1 MKKIQNAALASD
13 KRETSIAVSRLLA
26 LTCFLVY
33 ACSYIARGN
42 FSFVRSLMIDKALI
56 SVGTAGVISALYFIF
71 YAVGQLVNGILADKR
86 SPFAM
91 VSVGLLII
99 AVSNLCM
106 SFSMPAVVYCVLW
119 GVNGFGQSMLWT
131 PIFFINSNVMNSK
144 VRYFSITAISLCT
157 PAGKTSCSLLSG
169 LALRGGKWESVFYMA
184 SLVILAVLVMWIA
197 AYLCVSKKIIVN
209 LPEKKET
216 DSECVPRSCKTRD
229 RLAVFV
235 ASGLFVVLPSLLVY
249 GLFYNGVVEV
259 IPNIL
264 SSKYELSAS
273 AAALLDSVI
282 PIVGMSGTFIC
293 HFFYRVF
300 KRNEVRT
307 AFWIMLLTVVPVAVM
322 LCMSLASKNGYVFG
336 QYADAVIFVL
346 CYGLIYVLQLAFGHT
361 VVSLMSMR
369 FSKFA
374 LAATVSGITNA
385 VNYGGS
391 AIATYGMSY
400 AVHSLPLYAI
410 VMIWLAALAVACVT
424 LFIAKKKWTV
434 FAKKEG
440 FV

>member
-1 MKKIQNAALASD
+1 MKKIQAAALTSD
-13 KRETSIAVSRLLA
+13 KRETGIAVSRLLT
-26 LTCFLVY
+26 LMCFLVY

-42 FSFVRSLMIDKALI
+42 FSFVRSMMIDKALI
-56 SVGTAGVISALYFIF
+56 SVGTAGIISAVYFIF
-71 YAVGQLVNGILADKR
+71 YAVGQLVNGIIADKK

-99 AVSNLCM
+99 AVSNFCM
-106 SFSMPAVVYCVLW
+106 TFSMPAVTYCVLW
-119 GVNGFGQSMLWT
+119 AINGFGQSMLWS
-131 PIFFINSNVMNSK
+131 PVFFINSNVMNSR

-157 PAGKTSCSLLSG
+157 PVGKTSCSLLSG
-169 LALRGGKWESVFYMA
+169 LALKGGKWESVFYMA
-184 SLVILAVLVMWIA
+184 SLVIFAVLVMWIA

-209 LPEKKET
+209 VPEEKT
-216 DSECVPRSCKTRD
+216 ASECASRACRTQE

-235 ASGLFVVLPSLLVY
+235 ASGLFIVLPSLLVY

-259 IPNIL
+259 IPSIL

-273 AAALLDSVI
+273 AAAMLDSVI
-282 PIVGMSGTFIC
+282 PIVGMSGVFVS
-293 HFFYRVF
+293 HFFYKML
-300 KRNEVRT
+300 KRNEVKA
-307 AFWIMLLTVVPVAVM
+307 AFWIMLATVVPVAVM
-322 LCMSLASKNGYVFG
+322 LCMSLLSKSDYVFG
-336 QYADAVIFVL
+336 QYADALIFVL

-400 AVHSLPLYAI
+400 AVHSLPLYAT

-424 LFIAKKKWTV
+424 LFIAQKKWTA
-434 FAKKEG
+434 FAKKED